1 MRDLREHQLR
11 RLGAGAAL
19 IALAAC
25 ANRDSNAARFGDAT
39 ALSATTTVGTA
50 PMFAVAPGGTQAA
63 AWVSAPGGGIDGRL
77 YVAVGGGTPTE
88 IRDTLGPIEAHG
100 ESPPKIAYGGDGS
113 LYALY
118 TVGKVVPG
126 QRFPQSALRLV
137 KSTDGGSHW
146 TAPVTVT
153 DGAVFGS
160 HSFHALH
167 TAPDGTIY
175 VSWLGKADGAAASGG
190 AMKDTASMAPA
201 MKDMPGMTGMSHAA
215 HEASAAWIS
224 RSTDGGATWTPRVR
238 VDLGEACPCCR
249 TALASTKD
257 GRLFMAWRHVFPG
270 NVRDVVVARSD
281 DRGATWS
288 TPERVHADNWVFDAC
303 PHAGPALAVDSAGLL
318 HVAWWTGREGSAGV
332 YYSQSRDGAHTFS
345 APIALGV
352 AQFSR
357 PAHVQLGLTSKN
369 DVIVAWEDGTRA
381 VPEVLVR
388 VSRDGGAHFGD
399 ALPLSDGGR
408 ASTFPVLGI
417 AGDSVAVAWSDE
429 SASDD
434 ADTAGQS
441 MRDKNAPAALHAVG
455 ETRVLVRRG
464 VLR

>member
-1 MRDLREHQLR
+1 MREGREHPLR
-11 RLGAGAAL
+11 RFAIGAAA

-25 ANRDSNAARFGDAT
+25 ANGDSTTARFGDAS

-50 PMFAVAPGGTQAA
+50 PMFAVAPSGAQAA
-63 AWVSAPGGGIDGRL
+63 AWISAPGGGTDGRL
-77 YVAVGGGTPTE
+77 YVAVGGGRPTE

-100 ESPPKIAYGGDGS
+100 ESPPKITYGGDGS

-126 QRFPQSALRLV
+126 QRFPQAALRLV
-137 KSTDGGSHW
+137 KSSDGGSHW
-146 TAPVTVT
+146 TPPVTVT
-153 DGAVFGS
+153 DGPVFGS

-167 TAPDGTIY
+167 AAPDGTIY
-175 VSWLGKADGAAASGG
+175 VSWLGKADGAGTEAAAKSGMDG
-190 AMKDTASMAPA
+190 MA
-201 MKDMPGMTGMSHAA
+201 GMSHGA

-224 RSTDGGATWTPRVR
+224 RSIDGGATWAPRVR

-249 TALASTKD
+249 TALASGKE
-257 GRLFMAWRHVFPG
+257 GRLYMAWRHVFPG
-270 NVRDVVVARSD
+270 NVRDIVVARSD
-281 DRGATWS
+281 DHGATWS
-288 TPERVHADNWVFDAC
+288 APQRVHADNWAFDAC
-303 PHAGPALAVDSAGLL
+303 PHAGPAIAVDSAGLL

-332 YYSQSRDGAHTFS
+332 YYTQSSDGAHTFS

-352 AQFSR
+352 ARFSR
-357 PAHVQLGLTSKN
+357 PAHVQLGLTAGN
-369 DVIVAWEDGTRA
+369 EVIVTWDDGTRA
-381 VPEVLVR
+381 VPAVLVR

-399 ALPLSDGGR
+399 ALPLSEAGR

-429 SASDD
+429 SASTG
-434 ADTAGQS
+434 ADTARPT
-441 MRDKNAPAALHAVG
+441 MRDRSAPAELHAVG